1 MSKKNFVT
9 LILSVVGG
17 ILFAVG
23 MCMALLPEWNA
34 FTPGVVTGVIGAAVL
49 VIMVIV
55 RRKMSGKPVFVKLSG
70 KTIGAIALSIVGAL
84 VLGVGMCMTMVWEG
98 LMIPGIA
105 VGIVGIVLLICL
117 IPLCKGI
124 KD

>member
-9 LILSVVGG
+9 LILSTIGG

-34 FTPGVVTGVIGAAVL
+34 FIPGIVMGVIGVVIL
-49 VIMVIV
+49 MIMVMV

-70 KTIGAIALSIVGAL
+70 KTMGAVVLGIVGAL
-84 VLGVGMCMTMVWEG
+84 VFGAGMCMTMVWEG
-98 LMIPGIA
+98 LMIPGII

-117 IPLCKGI
+117 IPFCKGL
-124 KD
+124 K